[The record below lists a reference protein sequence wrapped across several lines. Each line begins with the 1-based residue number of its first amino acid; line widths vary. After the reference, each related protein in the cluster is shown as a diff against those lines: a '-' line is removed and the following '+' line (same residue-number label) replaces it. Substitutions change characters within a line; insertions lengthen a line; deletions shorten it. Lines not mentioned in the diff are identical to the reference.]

1 MEETVIE
8 AGIDP
13 DWERKAEDV
22 KEAEDD
28 DEQPGE

>member
-8 AGIDP
+8 PGIDP

-28 DEQPGE
+28 GEQPE